1 MLNLV
6 MFSAM
11 QRGGSIS
18 TLGFERSSLT
28 LAPSDRIASGSR
40 DSSAAAF
47 ETTIKSNYQI
57 TDLDLSGNQ
66 IGDAG
71 GNALAGAMHM
81 DRLLT
86 DQHFLSLCCSHVC
99 FVVVFCISFNCF
111 NYLCFICY
119 PYLRSVMLLARFP
132 KSLGL
137 ELE

>member
-1 MLNLV
+1 MLTSGVKKGDVTFSFYAPVYPDHLV
-6 MFSAM
+6 MISAI

-28 LAPSDRIASGSR
+28 LAPSDRMASGSR

-81 DRLLT
+81 DRLLRPT
-86 DQHFLSLCCSHVC
+86 LSWTPEST
-99 FVVVFCISFNCF
+99 
-111 NYLCFICY
+111 
-119 PYLRSVMLLARFP
+119 
-132 KSLGL
+132 
-137 ELE
+137 